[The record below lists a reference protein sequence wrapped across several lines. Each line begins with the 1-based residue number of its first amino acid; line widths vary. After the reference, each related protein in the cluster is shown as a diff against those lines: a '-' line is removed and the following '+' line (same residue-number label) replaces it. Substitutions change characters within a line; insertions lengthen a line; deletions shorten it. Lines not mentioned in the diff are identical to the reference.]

1 VAVVYLFLS
10 PARVRA
16 EVDEAGNVYE
26 GRAREDSGR
35 PVGTVDAAT
44 GTVYRRR
51 RGGQLRPVGE
61 VDNEGVVY
69 AVEGQGIWPW
79 PRRRQL
85 VPILEVD
92 SAGDIYDLTTVNRRP
107 RIGEVDGPTSVH
119 YAGGAAL
126 LLWLLHRRERI
137 NRDTYFWYQM
147 SAGQRGL
154 K

>member
-1 VAVVYLFLS
+1 VAVVNLFLS

-16 EVDEAGNVYE
+16 EVDAEGNIYE
-26 GRAREDSGR
+26 GAAREDAGS

-51 RGGQLRPVGE
+51 RGGQLRRVGE

-69 AVEGQGIWPW
+69 ALERQGFWPW
-79 PRRRQL
+79 LRRRQP

-107 RIGEVDGPTSVH
+107 RIGEVEGQTSVL

-137 NRDTYFWYQM
+137 SRDTYFWYQM

>member
-1 VAVVYLFLS
+1 VAVVHLFLS

-16 EVDEAGNVYE
+16 EVDEAGNVFE
-26 GRAREDSGR
+26 GPAREDSGH
-35 PVGTVDAAT
+35 PVGAVDAA

-51 RGGQLRPVGE
+51 RGGQLRRVGE
-61 VDNEGVVY
+61 VDAEGVVY
-69 AVEGQGIWPW
+69 VLEAQGIWLW
-79 PRRRQL
+79 PRRGQL

-107 RIGEVDGPTSVH
+107 RIGAVDGPTSVH

-137 NRDTYFWYQM
+137 SRDTYFWYQM
-147 SAGQRGL
+147 SAGQQGL

>member
-1 VAVVYLFLS
+1 MAVVNLFLS

-16 EVDEAGNVYE
+16 EVDAEGNVYE
-26 GRAREDSGR
+26 GATGEDLGS
-35 PVGTVDAAT
+35 PVGTVDGAT
-44 GTVYRRR
+44 GTVYRLR
-51 RGGQLRPVGE
+51 RGGRLRRVGE

-69 AVEGQGIWPW
+69 ALEAQRIWPW
-79 PRRRQL
+79 PRRGQL
-85 VPILEVD
+85 VPVLEID

-107 RIGEVDGPTSVH
+107 RIGEVDGRTSVL

-137 NRDTYFWYQM
+137 SQDTYFWYQM

>member
-1 VAVVYLFLS
+1 
-10 PARVRA
+10 
-16 EVDEAGNVYE
+16 
-26 GRAREDSGR
+26 
-35 PVGTVDAAT
+35 VGTVDAAT

-51 RGGQLRPVGE
+51 RGGQLRRVGE

-69 AVEGQGIWPW
+69 ALERPGIWSW
-79 PRRRQL
+79 PRRRQP
-85 VPILEVD
+85 VPVLEVD
-92 SAGDIYDLTTVNRRP
+92 SAGDIYELTTVNRRP
-107 RIGEVDGPTSVH
+107 RIGEVEGQTSVL

-137 NRDTYFWYQM
+137 SRDTYFWYQM

>member
-1 VAVVYLFLS
+1 VAVVNLVLS

-16 EVDEAGNVYE
+16 EVDAEGNIYE
-26 GRAREDSGR
+26 GAVREDAGP
-35 PVGTVDAAT
+35 PVGIVDAAT

-69 AVEGQGIWPW
+69 ALERQGFWPW
-79 PRRRQL
+79 LRRRQP
-85 VPILEVD
+85 VPVLEVD
-92 SAGDIYDLTTVNRRP
+92 SAGDIYELTTVNRRP
-107 RIGEVDGPTSVH
+107 RLGEVEGQTSVL

-137 NRDTYFWYQM
+137 SRDTYFWYEM